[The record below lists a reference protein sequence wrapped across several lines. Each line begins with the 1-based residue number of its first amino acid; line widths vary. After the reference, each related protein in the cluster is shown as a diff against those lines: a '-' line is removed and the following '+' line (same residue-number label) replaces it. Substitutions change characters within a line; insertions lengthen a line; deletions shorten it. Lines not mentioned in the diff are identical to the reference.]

1 MITNILLGLILGV
14 VITSFIILNIKINR
28 INDYVKRTFTNTNI
42 IDTSV
47 DNHHKLTNILLDRFN
62 EKVLNDNEQCGINA
76 NNYNNIMVLL
86 KSRFKDLDNATDS
99 IYNRF
104 NATDSDIQ
112 NLIIAEHRLT
122 RRQIEKQAKISSKI
136 NPKQKQSKSTQK

>member
-1 MITNILLGLILGV
+1 MITNILLGLILAV
-14 VITSFIILNIKINR
+14 VITSFIILNIKING
-28 INDYVKRTFTNTNI
+28 INGTINYIANYLPNI
-42 IDTSV
+42 DKI
-47 DNHHKLTNILLDRFN
+47 NLTNNKHIEHLLDRFN
-62 EKVLNDNEQCGINA
+62 KKVLQDNEHCVINA

-99 IYNRF
+99 IHDRF
-104 NATDSDIQ
+104 NTTDG
-112 NLIIAEHRLT
+112 LIVAEHRLT

>member
-1 MITNILLGLILGV
+1 M
-14 VITSFIILNIKINR
+14 VIISFIILNNKINE

-42 IDTSV
+42 IDTNV
-47 DNHHKLTNILLDRFN
+47 DNHHKLTDILLDRFN
-62 EKVLNDNEQCGINA
+62 EKVLNDNEQCVINE
-76 NNYNNIMVLL
+76 NRYTNIITLL

-104 NATDSDIQ
+104 NTTDSDIQ
-112 NLIIAEHRLT
+112 NLIITEHRLT

>member
-28 INDYVKRTFTNTNI
+28 IDDYVKRTFTNTNI
-42 IDTSV
+42 IDSSV
-47 DNHHKLTNILLDRFN
+47 DNHYKLTNILLDRFN
-62 EKVLNDNEQCGINA
+62 KKVLNDNEHCDINA

-99 IYNRF
+99 IYDRF
-104 NATDSDIQ
+104 NTIHADIEKY
-112 NLIIAEHRLT
+112 IAAEHIIT